1 MEFTGEEIAIFD
13 DIERRRE
20 KIIAEA
26 KALVYR
32 DYGAGNPEIKRS
44 AEEMYAGVVV
54 ESTTAHNC
62 RIGLKGEW
70 ARWMYAQLKRYR
82 PRNVLEL
89 GTNCGF
95 SAIYMAKGSPESKI
109 HTLEGAEAIA
119 GVAKEN
125 LRALECSNVIQ
136 HIGRF
141 QDILE
146 TVLCSMREVDFA
158 FIDGHHDMEAT
169 VEYFA
174 HIKPYLSSGAVV
186 VFDDIHWSVG
196 MENGWEIIRNDPDI
210 VSSDDLGKLGV
221 IYWR

>member
-1 MEFTGEEIAIFD
+1 MELTAEDIAIFN

-26 KALVYR
+26 RPLVYR

-44 AEEMYAGVVV
+44 ASEMYAGVLV
-54 ESTTAHNC
+54 ESSTAQNC

-70 ARWMYAQLKRYR
+70 AQWMYTQLKRYH
-82 PRNVLEL
+82 PRKVLEL

-95 SAIYMAKGSPESKI
+95 SAIYMAKASPESEI

-119 GVAKEN
+119 EVAKEN
-125 LRALECSNVIQ
+125 LRILNCTNVIQ

-146 TVLCSMREVDFA
+146 DTLCSMREVDFA
-158 FIDGHHDMEAT
+158 FIDGHHDGEAT
-169 VEYFA
+169 VDYFTQ
-174 HIKPYLSSGAVV
+174 IKPYLSSGAVV
-186 VFDDIHWSVG
+186 VFDDIHWSEG
-196 MENGWEIIRNDPDI
+196 MEKGWEIIKNDPQI
-210 VSSDDLGKLGV
+210 LSSDDFGKLGV
-221 IYWR
+221 VYWR

>member
-1 MEFTGEEIAIFD
+1 MEFTAEEIAIFD

-32 DYGAGNPEIKRS
+32 DYGAGNPDIKRS

-54 ESTTAHNC
+54 ESTTANNC

-109 HTLEGAEAIA
+109 HTLEGAEAVA

-125 LRALECSNVIQ
+125 LYALACSNVIQ

-146 TVLCSMREVDFA
+146 TVLSSMVKVDFA
-158 FIDGHHDMEAT
+158 FIDGHHDGEAT
-169 VEYFA
+169 LGYFEQ
-174 HIKPYLSSGAVV
+174 IKPYLSSGAVV
-186 VFDDIHWSVG
+186 VFDDIHWSEG
-196 MENGWEIIRNDPDI
+196 MESGWELIKNDSQI
-210 VSSDDLGKLGV
+210 LSFEDLGKLGV
-221 IYWR
+221 IYCR